1 MAKDETMR
9 DYNPKNTLITP
20 SAGWKIS
27 QLGDSVTMRILSQE
41 ERRQATKQPA
51 GTLPEPSK
59 RPFPPCDQPLDEY
72 AEIEETIETIANRHG
87 GLPFDLAKVSRF
99 LELSA
104 MRDEAETFHKLFPGE
119 REAWMPTE
127 VLAQLLAVDS
137 TGTEGRTL
145 IRRLWQARAAVLT
158 IEFEPIHGG
167 GESQATMERWRL
179 TLFFYTGSLMECFA

>member
-1 MAKDETMR
+1 M
-9 DYNPKNTLITP
+9 
-20 SAGWKIS
+20 
-27 QLGDSVTMRILSQE
+27 LSIY
-41 ERRQATKQPA
+41 
-51 GTLPEPSK
+51 K
-59 RPFPPCDQPLDEY
+59 RKVSL
-72 AEIEETIETIANRHG
+72 ALKIETIARMDARAKADGSTRNEVAEYI
-87 GLPFDLAKVSRF
+87 LASALAKVSRF